1 MNNES
6 DSLGI
11 NILRNKYVS
20 FLPMFVKENVLTGIL
35 SKYFSLATQQDI
47 TLSWLLHRTCVHPMG
62 EQNIDGEG
70 ELVKVHVFAN
80 SVT

>member
-47 TLSWLLHRTCVHPMG
+47 TLSWFLHRTCVHPMG

-70 ELVKVHVFAN
+70 ELVKVHVFCQ
-80 SVT
+80 

>member
-47 TLSWLLHRTCVHPMG
+47 TLS
-62 EQNIDGEG
+62 
-70 ELVKVHVFAN
+70 
-80 SVT
+80 